1 VFFEA
6 TCARRQGRLLSKAQR
21 DRARVRGLLLIDEQ
35 RDPELMRVVRVAR
48 LVEKTTL
55 TTDVLPPLH
64 DAQVVAVRPG
74 WWTINRLR
82 AHRATAAGRDGVL
95 SAELVFAA
103 VPLSTQAERHRA
115 TPDIQRSRDTPPRR
129 DRLRRT

>member
-1 VFFEA
+1 MLTGPRFQAKRRALYAPPVFFEA

-21 DRARVRGLLLIDEQ
+21 DRAWVRGLLLIDEQ

-64 DAQVVAVRPG
+64 DAQVVAVRPC
-74 WWTINRLR
+74 WWTITGFERIVQPPPGE
-82 AHRATAAGRDGVL
+82 TACFQQSWFLQPFR
-95 SAELVFAA
+95 
-103 VPLSTQAERHRA
+103 
-115 TPDIQRSRDTPPRR
+115 
-129 DRLRRT
+129 